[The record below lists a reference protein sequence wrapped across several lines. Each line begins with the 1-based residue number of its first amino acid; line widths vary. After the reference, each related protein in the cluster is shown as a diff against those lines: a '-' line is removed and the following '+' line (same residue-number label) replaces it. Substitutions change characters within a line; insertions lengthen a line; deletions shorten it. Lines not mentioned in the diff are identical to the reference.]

1 MHSGGSFG
9 LWSEAWVSHVAFP
22 TVQSLWLVFNRQKSK
37 VAAVLKWP
45 IHYIVV
51 MQCLLST
58 ETSVCFAPKHFILL
72 HRFASF
78 FPCPIVELDPVP
90 WQQLL
95 STKVCWRLPHCTG
108 ACLWLVSQK
117 GCVSC
122 QLFAVTLGKKKKKKH
137 HRETLSTASNSGD
150 PSLFPR
156 PLQTCAIKEGRL
168 WPPLV
173 AHHLAS
179 VMLKNAGTAYCNPT
193 KHFWEGR
200 RTKSSCG
207 WSLLWMSF
215 SVAGRQRYWLPGCRE
230 MSFREQEELVHSSP
244 LGKC

>member
-1 MHSGGSFG
+1 MAYSLHCGNAVPAVNRDFRV
-9 LWSEAWVSHVAFP
+9 LCPEAFYFASQVCILFPLSHCGAGP
-22 TVQSLWLVFNRQKSK
+22 CALAAAAEHQS
-37 VAAVLKWP
+37 VLTA
-45 IHYIVV
+45 
-51 MQCLLST
+51 S
-58 ETSVCFAPKHFILL
+58 AL
-72 HRFASF
+72 HRGLPMACISKRV
-78 FPCPIVELDPVP
+78 CK
-90 WQQLL
+90 L
-95 STKVCWRLPHCTG
+95 SVVCSHLR
-108 ACLWLVSQK
+108 
-117 GCVSC
+117 
-122 QLFAVTLGKKKKKKH
+122 KKKKKKQQ

-207 WSLLWMSF
+207 
-215 SVAGRQRYWLPGCRE
+215 
-230 MSFREQEELVHSSP
+230 
-244 LGKC
+244 